1 MTRGLYRFG
10 LAHANTFVV
19 CVFLAAYLL
28 FQIEPLIGKF
38 ILPWFGGSPAVWTT
52 CVLFFQLLVFAGY
65 TYAHLSLHFFSAK
78 NQSLM
83 HLVLLILALTLLPIT
98 PSASGK
104 PTDAS
109 QPILSILLLLINS
122 VGLPFFVLASTSPLL
137 QAWYVRIY
145 PSHSPYKLYAL
156 SNIGSFLALLSYP
169 FLFEPFFK
177 LDDQTLGWSIG
188 FAGFV
193 LVCGGLSWSF
203 RQLANKGQVCA
214 VPIAADGE
222 RLLSEDL
229 SGHWRWFFWL
239 ALPTVT
245 SILLLA
251 ITNQLCQDVASIPF
265 LWILPLGLYLISFVL
280 CFAETRWYRRHWIIP
295 MAMLSTL
302 GIVASLYWGGEIS
315 LISQILLYCLGL
327 FFCCMLGH
335 GELFRL
341 RPQPTSLTA
350 YYLAISA
357 GGVLGG
363 LFVALVSP
371 LIFTHYYELH
381 IGLLACFG
389 LLVAVIALDQRYPIG
404 SCSSNTYWGLASTG
418 LIGLFV
424 ALSFHVYQLSASQLQ
439 ISRNFYGVLRIVER
453 DSDQP
458 ELARRVLRHGA
469 IDHGFQYLDPAK
481 QNLPTAYYRP
491 QTGVGLA
498 MRYFPRQ
505 DHRRIG
511 IVGLGVGTLLSY
523 GREGDYFRIY
533 DINPQVV
540 ALAQNSFSFL
550 KSTLARYEIVTAD
563 ARLALERDTNQDFD
577 ILVLDAFSG
586 DAIPMHLLTQEALA
600 LYIRHLQPDGVLAV
614 HISNRHLNLEPL
626 LRGLARQQGLAFRV
640 VRGRVMDDDFGLYR
654 SDWAYL
660 TNNLTFLK
668 QEAIVSNL
676 DQEAENGRMV
686 IWRDDFSNL
695 YSLLK

>member
-1 MTRGLYRFG
+1 MTRGFHRFS
-10 LAHANTFVV
+10 LTHANSFIA

-28 FQIEPLIGKF
+28 FQIEPLIGKY

-65 TYAHLSLHFFSAK
+65 AYAHLSLHYFSAK
-78 NQSLM
+78 NQSLI
-83 HLVLLILALTLLPIT
+83 HLILLVLAVSLLPIT
-98 PSASGK
+98 PSVSGK
-104 PTDAS
+104 PADAS
-109 QPILSILLLLINS
+109 QPIFSILLLLINS
-122 VGLPFFVLASTSPLL
+122 VGLPFFVLSATSPLL
-137 QAWYVRIY
+137 QAWYVRVY
-145 PSHSPYKLYAL
+145 PGHSPYRLYAL
-156 SNIGSFLALLSYP
+156 SNVGSFLALLSYP

-177 LDDQTLGWSIG
+177 LGDQTLGWSIG
-188 FAGFV
+188 FACFAV
-193 LVCGGLSWSF
+193 ICGGLSWHF
-203 RQLANKGQVCA
+203 RKLACVGQVCA
-214 VPIAADGE
+214 VPIAVDGE
-222 RLLSEDL
+222 RLLSEHL
-229 SGHWRWFFWL
+229 TGHWRWFLWL

-280 CFAETRWYRRHWIIP
+280 CFAETRWYRRRWIIP
-295 MAMLSTL
+295 LAMLSTL
-302 GIVASLYWGGEIS
+302 GIVASLYWGGNIN
-315 LISQILLYCLGL
+315 LLGQILLYCLGL

-341 RPQPTSLTA
+341 RPQPTGLTA

-357 GGVLGG
+357 GGVFGG
-363 LFVALVSP
+363 LFVALLAP
-371 LIFTHYYELH
+371 LIFSHYYELH
-381 IGLLACFG
+381 LGLLACYG
-389 LLVAVIALDQRYPIG
+389 LLVAVIALDHHYAMDTR
-404 SCSSNTYWGLASTG
+404 SAKAYWGLASTG
-418 LIGLFV
+418 LIGLCL
-424 ALSFHVYQLSASQLQ
+424 ALGFHVYQLSASQLE

-453 DSDQP
+453 DADQP
-458 ELARRVLRHGA
+458 ALARRVLRHGA

-481 QNLPTAYYRP
+481 QHLPTAYYRP

-498 MRYFPRQ
+498 MTYFPRQ
-505 DHRRIG
+505 EHRRIG

-523 GREGDYFRIY
+523 SHPGDYFRIY
-533 DINPQVV
+533 DINPQVA
-540 ALAQNSFSFL
+540 ALAQQRFSFL
-550 KSTLARYEIVTAD
+550 KSSLAPFEVVVAD
-563 ARLALERDTNQDFD
+563 ARLALEREPNQDFD

-600 LYIRHLQPDGVLAV
+600 LYIRHLQADGVLAV

-626 LRGLARQQGLAFRV
+626 LRGLAQQQGLAFRV
-640 VRGRVMDDDFGLYR
+640 VRGKVMDDDFGLYR

-660 TNNLTFLK
+660 THNQLFLA
-668 QEAIVSNL
+668 QEAIASQL
-676 DQEAENGRMV
+676 DPVAENGRTV

>member
-1 MTRGLYRFG
+1 MTRGFYRFG
-10 LAHANTFVV
+10 LAHANSFII

-65 TYAHLSLHFFSAK
+65 AYAHLSLHYFSAK
-78 NQSLM
+78 QQSLI
-83 HLVLLILALTLLPIT
+83 HLVLLVLALTLLPIT

-104 PTDAS
+104 PADAS

-122 VGLPFFVLASTSPLL
+122 VGLPFFVLSATSPLL
-137 QAWYVRIY
+137 QAWYVRVY
-145 PSHSPYKLYAL
+145 PRHSPYRLYAL

-177 LDDQTLGWSIG
+177 LGDQTLGWSIG
-188 FAGFV
+188 FGGFV
-193 LVCGGLSWSF
+193 LLCGGLSWSF
-203 RQLANKGQVCA
+203 RQLASADQVCA
-214 VPIAADGE
+214 VPIAVDGE
-222 RLLSEDL
+222 RLLSENL
-229 SGHWRWFFWL
+229 SGPWRWFFWL

-280 CFAETRWYRRHWIIP
+280 CFAETRWYRRRWIIP
-295 MAMLSTL
+295 LAMLSTL
-302 GIVASLYWGGEIS
+302 GIVASLYWGGNIN
-315 LISQILLYCLGL
+315 LLGQILLYCLGL

-341 RPQPTSLTA
+341 RPQPTGLTA

-363 LFVALVSP
+363 LFVALLAP
-371 LIFTHYYELH
+371 LIFSQYYELH
-381 IGLLACFG
+381 VGLLACYS
-389 LLVAVIALDQRYPIG
+389 LLVAVIALDQDHPLG
-404 SCSSNTYWGLASTG
+404 SCSSNTYWGLASTA
-418 LIGLFV
+418 LIGLCL
-424 ALSFHVYQLSASQLQ
+424 ALGFHVYQLSASQLQ

-453 DSDQP
+453 DTDQP
-458 ELARRVLRHGA
+458 DLARRVLRHGA

-481 QNLPTAYYRP
+481 QQLPTAYYRP

-498 MRYFPRQ
+498 MTYFPKHDQ
-505 DHRRIG
+505 RRIG

-523 GREGDYFRIY
+523 GHPGDYFRIY

-540 ALAQNSFSFL
+540 TLAEEQFSFL
-550 KSTLARYEIVTAD
+550 KSSPARFDVVVAD
-563 ARLALERDTNQDFD
+563 ARLALERDKNQDFD

-626 LRGLARQQGLAFRV
+626 LRGLAQQQGMIFSVA
-640 VRGRVMDDDFGLYR
+640 RGKVMDDDFGLYR

-660 TNNLTFLK
+660 TNNQAFLQ
-668 QEAIVSNL
+668 QESIASHL
-676 DQEAENGRMV
+676 DPKAQNGNTV

>member
-1 MTRGLYRFG
+1 MTRGLYRSVLTHTNLFI
-10 LAHANTFVV
+10 V
-19 CVFLAAYLL
+19 CVFFAAYLL

-52 CVLFFQLLVFAGY
+52 CMLFFQLLVFAGY
-65 TYAHLSLHFFSAK
+65 TYAHLSLNFFSAK
-78 NQSLM
+78 YQSLI
-83 HLVLLILALTLLPIT
+83 HLLLLVLALIMLPIT

-104 PTDAS
+104 PADAS
-109 QPILSILLLLINS
+109 QPILSILLLLISS

-137 QAWYVRIY
+137 QAWYVRVY
-145 PSHSPYKLYAL
+145 PGHSPYRLYAL

-177 LDDQTLGWSIG
+177 LGNQTLGWSIG
-188 FAGFV
+188 FASFV
-193 LVCGGLSWSF
+193 LLCGGLSWGFLQSS
-203 RQLANKGQVCA
+203 NKGQICA
-214 VPIAADGE
+214 VPIAVDGE

-229 SGHWRWFFWL
+229 PGPWRWFFWL

-245 SILLLA
+245 SVLLLA

-280 CFAETRWYRRHWIIP
+280 CFAETRWYRRRWIIP
-295 MAMLSTL
+295 LAMISTL
-302 GIVASLYWGGEIS
+302 GIVASLYWGGQIN

-341 RPQPTSLTA
+341 RPQPTGLTA

-357 GGVLGG
+357 GGVFGG
-363 LFVALVSP
+363 LFVALVAP
-371 LIFTHYYELH
+371 LIFSHYYELH
-381 IGLLACFG
+381 IGLLACYG
-389 LLVAVIALDQRYPIG
+389 LLVAVIALDHRHPLG
-404 SCSSNTYWGLASTG
+404 SCPSNTYWGLASTG
-418 LIGLFV
+418 LIGLCV
-424 ALSFHVYQLSASQLQ
+424 ALGFHVYQLSASQLQ

-491 QTGVGLA
+491 KTGVGLA
-498 MRYFPRQ
+498 MSYFPRQ

-523 GREGDYFRIY
+523 GKESDYFRIY

-540 ALAQNSFSFL
+540 AFAQERFSFL
-550 KSTLARYEIVTAD
+550 KSSLTPYDIVVAD
-563 ARLALERDTNQDFD
+563 ARLALERDRNQDFD

-626 LRGLARQQGLAFRV
+626 LRGLAQQQGLIFRV
-640 VRGRVMDDDFGLYR
+640 VRGKAMDDDFGLYR

-660 TNNLTFLK
+660 TNNRIFLE
-668 QEAIVSNL
+668 QAAIANNL
-676 DQEAENGRMV
+676 DPEAENGRTV